1 MHRCKLRICE
11 SLLPACRDTR
21 EMAVRDGP
29 CSHEPGYTD
38 RHPITTYVNDVNY
51 RWGHVHA
58 SEFVCLFFVRL
69 VTVQESHCG

>member
-1 MHRCKLRICE
+1 
-11 SLLPACRDTR
+11 
-21 EMAVRDGP
+21 MAVRDGP